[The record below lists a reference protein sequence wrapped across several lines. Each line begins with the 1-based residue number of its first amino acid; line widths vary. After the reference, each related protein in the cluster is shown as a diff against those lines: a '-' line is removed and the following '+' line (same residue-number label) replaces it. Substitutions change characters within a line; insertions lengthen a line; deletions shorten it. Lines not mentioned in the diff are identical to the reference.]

1 MIVSHSS
8 KFILLSI
15 NKIATTTSHAVLD
28 QFVKDDD
35 ISTGYHD
42 ETDDEFIIDEKS
54 QGRNVPEVTYNEF
67 IKNLE
72 VSVPTMPEYVGGPI
86 KEPNPKL
93 QALLKMYPEE
103 AMLNNIAKATFKH
116 STPTEM
122 VRWSII
128 NETHLDEYKIYAFIR
143 NPIQRALSSYFFEQY
158 VHKLTPAIED
168 IVTWIDSLDERGP
181 SVFLNKKY
189 KNYFEYNGRRI
200 TQPLKFENYNEE
212 IAKIVDFHNGTMS
225 ATIPTFK
232 SKCRPDW
239 SKADVNTWLPI
250 PALKK
255 LKSVL
260 EEDIEFYN
268 IV

>member
-28 QFVKDDD
+28 QFVLDED

-42 ETDDEFIIDEKS
+42 ETDDNFIVDEKS
-54 QGRNVPEVTYNEF
+54 QGRNVPNVTYNEF
-67 IKNLE
+67 VKNLE
-72 VSVPTMPEYVGGPI
+72 VPVPTWPEYIGGPI
-86 KEPNPKL
+86 KVPNPKL
-93 QALLKMYPEE
+93 QALFEKFPEE
-103 AMLNNIAKATFKH
+103 VMLNNIAKSTFKH

-122 VRWSII
+122 VRWGII
-128 NETHLDEYKIYAFIR
+128 NETHLSDYKIYAFIR
-143 NPIQRALSSYFFEQY
+143 DPIQRALSSFFFEQY
-158 VHKLTPAIED
+158 VHKLTPTVED
-168 IVTWIDSLDERGP
+168 VIVWIDSLDDNGP
-181 SVFLNKKY
+181 PVFLNKKY
-189 KNYFEYNGRRI
+189 KNYFEYNGQRI
-200 TQPLKFENYNEE
+200 ASPLKFENYKQELTN
-212 IAKIVDFHNGTMS
+212 IVNRHRGIMPDF
-225 ATIPTFK
+225 IPSFK

-239 SKADVNTWLPI
+239 SKADVNTWLPL

-255 LKSVL
+255 LETVL